1 MNKKGKILVI
11 ALATAVMILALI
23 ILLPKNKP
31 GHNPG
36 QTGDKGQVN
45 NQKTTDDKLKSAIIG
60 TWYSNV
66 PDSLTFNIDGT
77 YKGGSWKG
85 NSPWLISG
93 TYTVDGHTIT
103 LSSLLDG
110 TATLNIS
117 DTGDIL
123 SNHTYTYY
131 KTAELAEEAI
141 KQAQEEKEKEEQEK
155 KHIPNIIEKLKGVWV
170 DSYSY
175 SNPDN
180 TFNYTE
186 STYTEN
192 TFEIRLYGREKIE
205 GQKPEKTEKYE
216 YEIISDTVMK
226 VKKEGADGWGRYHY
240 SIREDDGK
248 LILSSPVITFGPKVY
263 IKVQD

>member
-11 ALATAVMILALI
+11 ALATVVMILALI

-66 PDSLTFNIDGT
+66 PDSLTFNRDGT

-131 KTAELAEEAI
+131 KTEDQAEEAI

-155 KHIPNIIEKLKGVWV
+155 KHIPNIIEKLKGEWITHPRHN
-170 DSYSY
+170 SYI
-175 SNPDN
+175 
-180 TFNYTE
+180 E
-186 STYTEN
+186 CTYTED
-192 TFEIRLYGREKIE
+192 TIEFRYYGKEKQE
-205 GQKPEKTEKYE
+205 GQEPEDITTYA
-216 YEIISDTVMK
+216 YEIISDTQMWLRTHLEQ
-226 VKKEGADGWGRYHY
+226 KEGGMRAMY
-240 SIREDDGK
+240 SIIEKEGQY
-248 LILSSPVITFGPKVY
+248 ILTSPTSIYGARLYVKDI
-263 IKVQD
+263 D

>member
-11 ALATAVMILALI
+11 ALATVVMILALI

-66 PDSLTFNIDGT
+66 PDSLTFNRDGT

-117 DTGDIL
+117 EKGDTL

-131 KTAELAEEAI
+131 KTKEQAELAI
-141 KQAQEEKEKEEQEK
+141 KEEEEESK
-155 KHIPNIIEKLKGVWV
+155 RKEEESKHIPSIIEKLKGEWITHPRHN
-170 DSYSY
+170 SYI
-175 SNPDN
+175 
-180 TFNYTE
+180 E
-186 STYTEN
+186 CTYTED
-192 TFEIRLYGREKIE
+192 TIEFRYYGKEKQE
-205 GQKPEKTEKYE
+205 GQEPEYITTYA
-216 YEIISDTVMK
+216 YEIISDTQMWLRTHLEQ
-226 VKKEGADGWGRYHY
+226 KEGGMRAMY
-240 SIREDDGK
+240 SIIEKEGQY
-248 LILSSPVITFGPKVY
+248 ILTSPTSIYGARLYVKDI
-263 IKVQD
+263 D